1 MFEKSERLAWLD
13 NQGRKKSE
21 FMRWMLQTYKMQ
33 IHIDEIDSVKKEINK
48 EKEHRTS
55 FTNLH
60 LDTKNKILKEK
71 EINAW
76 KAIEFNIQ
84 YFTEK
89 EFNQLKSRW
98 SSYLNRKSLKS
109 IGCSI
114 SQEAH
119 EKLMELKGKYKLKD
133 TVEIMISL
141 THSRQTET
149 SLTNII
155 KPKTTPLLDT
165 FSTQEN
171 AESKLPPSAIDALI
185 SAQRDIGSLQTIIS
199 KQSASIEALLKRIDS
214 LEKHRSNT

>member
-1 MFEKSERLAWLD
+1 MSEKTERFAWLD

-21 FMRWMLQTYKMQ
+21 FMRWMLRAYKMQ
-33 IHIDEIDSVKKEINK
+33 IHIDEIDSAIKETNK

-60 LDTKNKILKEK
+60 LDTKKKILKEK
-71 EINAW
+71 EMNAW

-84 YFTEK
+84 FFSDK

-98 SSYLNRKSLKS
+98 SSYLNRKPAKS

-133 TVEIMISL
+133 TIEVMIFL
-141 THSRQTET
+141 THNKQTET
-149 SLTNII
+149 DLANII

-165 FSTQEN
+165 FPTQEK
-171 AESKLPPSAIDALI
+171 AEAKLPLSAIDALI
-185 SAQRDIGSLQTIIS
+185 SAQNDIGSLQKIIS
-199 KQSASIEALLKRIDS
+199 KQAVSIEALLKRIDS
-214 LEKHRSNT
+214 LESNRSNT

>member
-1 MFEKSERLAWLD
+1 MSEETERLAWLES
-13 NQGRKKSE
+13 QGRKKSE
-21 FMRWMLQTYKMQ
+21 FMRWMLRAYKMQ
-33 IHIDEIDSVKKEINK
+33 LHIDEIESANKEINK

-55 FTNLH
+55 FTNTH
-60 LDTKNKILKEK
+60 LDTKKKILKEK
-71 EINAW
+71 ETNAW
-76 KAIEFNIQ
+76 RAIEFNIK
-84 YFTEK
+84 YFPAK
-89 EFNQLKSRW
+89 EFNRLKSRW

-119 EKLMELKGKYKLKD
+119 EKLMELKGKHKLRD

-165 FSTQEN
+165 FPTQEN

-185 SAQRDIGSLQTIIS
+185 SAQSDIGSLQKIIS
-199 KQSASIEALLKRIDS
+199 KQSASIEALLKRINS